1 MMIVGK
7 RMSHPLLTISPDM
20 PISEAI
26 SMMNTEKVR
35 HLVVVEKNKLVGL
48 VTKNVLES
56 ALPSK
61 ATTLSIYELNYL
73 IDKITVAN
81 VMVKD
86 VFTADEAMPVE
97 EAARIMA
104 DNKISCLPVL
114 RGQEV
119 VGIITETD
127 LFNIFL
133 ELLGAR
139 HSGVRF
145 SAEISN
151 ELGTIAKLSQAIN
164 SVGGDIIAFG
174 TFAGETLSVSEVTVK
189 VQGVDEKKLKQA
201 IEPFITKL
209 LNIRTV

>member
-1 MMIVGK
+1 MIVGK

-127 LFNIFL
+127 LFHIFL

-189 VQGVDEKKLKQA
+189 VQGVDEQKLKQA

>member
-1 MMIVGK
+1 MIVGK

-86 VFTADEAMPVE
+86 VFIADEAMPVE

-127 LFNIFL
+127 LFYIFL

-189 VQGVDEKKLKQA
+189 VQGVDEQKLKQA

>member
-1 MMIVGK
+1 MIVGK

>member
-1 MMIVGK
+1 
-7 RMSHPLLTISPDM
+7 
-20 PISEAI
+20 
-26 SMMNTEKVR
+26 MMNTEKVR

-127 LFNIFL
+127 LFHIFL

-189 VQGVDEKKLKQA
+189 VQGVEEKKLKQA

>member
-1 MMIVGK
+1 MIVGK

-127 LFNIFL
+127 LFHIFL

-189 VQGVDEKKLKQA
+189 VQGVEEKKLKQA